1 MALLQP
7 WGPFRDLERMREEFD
22 RLIDRFDRG
31 WLGSFE
37 IPRLHPHI
45 ESFIEEGKLTV
56 RAELPGIDPKDV
68 QVDVT
73 GNVLTIMGKREEK
86 FEEKKRHFLR
96 REMTYGSF
104 ERSIELPE
112 GVKADEIKA
121 TYHDGVLELM
131 APVPK
136 ALEHKEVKVQIQRE
150 EPKKV
155 EAKEH
160 KAA

>member
-1 MALLQP
+1 MGFLQP
-7 WGPFRDLERMREEFD
+7 WSPFRDLERMREEFD
-22 RLIDRFDRG
+22 RLIERFDG
-31 WLGSFE
+31 DWLGRFE
-37 IPRLHPHI
+37 ANRMHPHV

-56 RAELPGIDPKDV
+56 RAEVPGIDPKDV
-68 QVDVT
+68 EVDLV
-73 GNVLTIMGKREEK
+73 GNVLTIKGKREEK

-104 ERSIELPE
+104 ERSMELPE
-112 GVKADEIKA
+112 GVKADQIKA
-121 TYHDGVLELM
+121 AYRDGVLELTM
-131 APVPK
+131 PLPK
-136 ALEHKEVKVQIQRE
+136 ELEHKEVKIPIQRE